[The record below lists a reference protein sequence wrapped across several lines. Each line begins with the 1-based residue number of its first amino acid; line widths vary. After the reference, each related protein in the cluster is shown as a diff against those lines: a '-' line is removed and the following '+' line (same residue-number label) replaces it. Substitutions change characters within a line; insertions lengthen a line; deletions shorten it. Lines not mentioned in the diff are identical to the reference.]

1 MAKVNEKPEG
11 KGGIPAVDPIREPE
25 SRTVIFLHLGKTAGS
40 TLRQVLRRNYTAR
53 EILKADRPGTP
64 REETL
69 DDFARVP
76 TARRESARL
85 VIGHTIFGIHEMLPQ
100 PSTYVTMIRDPFKLV
115 LSQYR
120 FVLRRPRHRL
130 HEAVTSGGLSLADYI
145 RSGISKEMDNGQTRA
160 IAGDTSTPFGQCT
173 EDMLRAAQR
182 NIEEYFAVTGLTERF
197 DEALILLRR
206 ALAWSHLCYVRA
218 NVSPSRSSL
227 EELPRATVR
236 LIEEHTALDRELY
249 AFVRQRFDETISR
262 MPSFDRELQRF
273 RTLNRLYR
281 PWGWLTYSMPKHMLL
296 RLKRRETRLA
306 SES

>member
-1 MAKVNEKPEG
+1 MGQVNEKP
-11 KGGIPAVDPIREPE
+11 GGERGIRAVDPIREPG
-25 SRTVIFLHLGKTAGS
+25 SPTVIFLHLGKTAGS

-53 EILKADRPGTP
+53 ETLKADRPGMP
-64 REETL
+64 REGTL
-69 DDFARVP
+69 DDFARLP
-76 TARRESARL
+76 MARRNSARL

-100 PSTYVTMIRDPFKLV
+100 PSTYVTMVRDPFKLV

-120 FVLRRPRHRL
+120 FVLRRPHHRL
-130 HEAVTSGGLSLADYI
+130 HETVTSRGLSLVDYI

-173 EDMLRAAQR
+173 EDMLRTAQR
-182 NIEEYFAVTGLTERF
+182 NIEEYFVVTGVTERF
-197 DEALILLRR
+197 DETLLLLRR

-218 NVSPSRSSL
+218 NVSPSGASL
-227 EELPRATVR
+227 EELPRDTVR

-262 MPSFDRELQRF
+262 LPSFDRELQRF
-273 RTLNRLYR
+273 RTLNRLYG
-281 PWGWLTYSMPKHMLL
+281 PWGWLTYSIPKRSLL
-296 RLKRRETRLA
+296 RLKRREARLA